1 MSNTSPGP
9 VLIVGIGDNGAD
21 SLSRDAIRRVGEAQ
35 VLVGGERHLAF
46 FSDHPAEKFTIRDN
60 LKELAAR
67 LQTEQRRV
75 VVLAS
80 GDPLFYGIA
89 GFLANKIGRERL
101 EVLPGISSMQLAFA
115 RIKESWQ
122 DAALASCHAKPI
134 ENVIEAARDAKKV
147 GVFTDD
153 TNTPARIAHEL
164 LKAGIGGFRA
174 YVCENLGGADERVSD
189 CRLEELVDRT
199 FGPLNVL
206 ILLKEAE
213 VKQADAPAGQAR
225 DWTFG
230 IAEEA
235 FHQRYPLKGLI
246 TKTEVRVLSLAK
258 MRLRAGHVVW
268 DIGAGSGSVAIEAA
282 LLGARVWAIE
292 KNKEDCDI
300 IRRNI
305 EKFGQKFAP
314 EQVTVVHGSAPA
326 ALADL
331 PTPDA
336 VFIGG
341 SGGELGEIVAL
352 CRNQLVSGGRL
363 VINLATIENLASV
376 SSGGGGNAGGLG
388 EFTLVQVSRSRP
400 ILDMHRFEALNPVF
414 IVAWEK
420 P

>member
-1 MSNTSPGP
+1 MSEANTAP
-9 VLIVGIGDNGAD
+9 VLVVGMGDNGAD
-21 SLSRDAIRRVGEAQ
+21 SLSRDAMRRVNEAQ
-35 VLVGGERHLAF
+35 VLMGGERHLAF
-46 FSDHPAEKFTIRDN
+46 FADHPAEKFAIRDN

-67 LQTEQRRV
+67 LQVERRRV

-89 GFLANKIGRERL
+89 GYLANKIGRERL

-134 ENVIEAARDAKKV
+134 DDVLEIVRDAKKV
-147 GVFTDD
+147 GIFTDD
-153 TNTPARIAHEL
+153 SNTPARIAREL

-174 YVCENLGGADERVSD
+174 HVCENLGGQDERVTT
-189 CRLEELVDRT
+189 CALEELVDRT

-206 ILLKEAE
+206 ILI
-213 VKQADAPAGQAR
+213 KQADAPAAPAQN
-225 DWTFG
+225 WTIG
-230 IAEEA
+230 IPEEA
-235 FHQRYPLKGLI
+235 FFQRQPLKGLI

-258 MRLRAGHVVW
+258 MRLRPGHVVW

-300 IRRNI
+300 IRRNVS
-305 EKFGQKFAP
+305 KFGSGFAAD
-314 EQVTVVHGSAPA
+314 QMTVVHGTAPT
-326 ALADL
+326 ALAEL
-331 PTPDA
+331 PAPDA

-341 SGGELGEIVAL
+341 SGGELAEIVAL
-352 CRNQLVSGGRL
+352 CRQRLAVGGRL
-363 VINLATIENLASV
+363 VINLATIENLAAV
-376 SSGGGGNAGGLG
+376 SAIAGGEGGLG
-388 EFTLVQVSRSRP
+388 DVTLVQVSRSRP
-400 ILDMHRFEALNPVF
+400 ILDMHRFESLNPVF